1 MEVGDEVEE
10 EGEGGKPRKSAPLVT
25 ENQTNLSREKD
36 IFHDRRKGM
45 RRKMKILKLEP
56 TAALQCKG
64 FDVFFS
70 TSEPC
75 DPKSHLP
82 WDRVG
87 VCVTD
92 WPCDYGK
99 PWPGASV
106 PSSVLGCRLR
116 TCPGSVS
123 HGDAK
128 RQCLWLGLKS
138 PGKT

>member
-1 MEVGDEVEE
+1 MGDEMEE

-25 ENQTNLSREKD
+25 ENQADLSREKD

-45 RRKMKILKLEP
+45 RRKMKILKLEHCSARVLMCSSPPLSHATQSP
-56 TAALQCKG
+56 T
-64 FDVFFS
+64 S
-70 TSEPC
+70 
-75 DPKSHLP
+75 P

-99 PWPGASV
+99 PWSGASM
-106 PSSVLGCRLR
+106 PSSVLGCQLR

-128 RQCLWLGLKS
+128 SQCLWLGLKS